1 MPYSPVTLDDSF
13 GRTEPGRP
21 RVPQGYYRA
30 QVEAVRP
37 TPENYE
43 RTPGYNVDFRI
54 VSGPT
59 ANPGAG
65 VSRTIARYC
74 SMGGKEG
81 SQFAIAGVIGAAGQA
96 AFAHD
101 LLGRLKGRAMDY
113 AMFVQVAKLI
123 EKAIKGKYV
132 VLTIVDEVSQ
142 QGRPFSSILE
152 VQADANWETLQGTPL
167 VGAPSAPNGPAPAA
181 ASTVSMA
188 EAVQGMF
195 EDTPDA

>member
-1 MPYSPVTLDDSF
+1 
-13 GRTEPGRP
+13 
-21 RVPQGYYRA
+21 
-30 QVEAVRP
+30 VEAVRP

-43 RTPGYNVDFRI
+43 RTPGYNIDFRI
-54 VSGPT
+54 TSGPT

-65 VSRTIARYC
+65 VGRVITRYC

-81 SQFAIAGVIGAAGQA
+81 SQFAVAGVIGAAGQA

-113 AMFVQVAKLI
+113 AMFVQVSKLV
-123 EKAIKGKYV
+123 ERAIKGKYV
-132 VLTIVDEVSQ
+132 VLTIVDEISQ
-142 QGRPFSSILE
+142 QGRPFSSVLE

-167 VGAPSAPNGPAPAA
+167 VGAAMPPNGSGPAPAA

-195 EDTPDA
+195 EAEPDA